1 MKVNSIERTENQLQN
16 ILIPNRVRLINDPTK
31 VGVLTGREKM
41 QGPRKMLQV
50 QFADGIS
57 YRPENQLE
65 LINEIRLSP
74 LDMLETE
81 RLARPIDLRRTLTH
95 VKLAGR
101 LADVIYSME
110 ATNTDYYAYQFKP
123 VVKILE
129 SPSNGILIADEVGL
143 GKTIEAGLIWT
154 ELRSR
159 FDMRRLVVL
168 CPAALREKWQM
179 ELSDKMGVS
188 AEICDAKGTLKK
200 LKDDH
205 LHDRGFAIIASI
217 QGLRPTKGWE
227 NDPDIKTS
235 SAELARFLSE
245 MESHDRLNDLL
256 VIDEA
261 HHLRNQETKN
271 NELGKLFKNVSEYN
285 VFLTATPIHNRND
298 DLYALLRLLDP
309 DTFNR
314 MDVFKQI
321 IEANKPLIKARDLV
335 LGSKINYDQLKN
347 YISEARRHSLLNT
360 NRQLIMLEETEL
372 TTKQLNSR
380 EVRSRLAYKLETV
393 NLLSHVVTRTRK
405 RDVDE
410 ARVIREPFAE
420 FVDLEPVEE
429 RFYDLVSEVV
439 VKYAKMRSANELFLL
454 AQPQRQMSS
463 SMAAALRNW
472 QRKLVE
478 LEEYTETGMTS
489 EDDKSRNKL
498 GPLVT
503 EIVTRSMNYVDL
515 DELIAVDSKYKRL
528 IKILTD
534 YFYSNPREKVIVFST
549 FRATL
554 DYLAKRMKKDGI
566 TCILLKGGQRET
578 KQEIIDAFAD
588 PTGPSVLLSSE
599 VGGEGVD
606 LQFSRMLVNYDLPWN
621 PMRLEQRIGRIDRLG
636 QKAEKVSI
644 WNILY
649 CNTIDSR
656 IYEKLYEKLD
666 LCREALGDFEAIL
679 GDEIRKLEID
689 LLTEKLSAEQQIARI
704 EQTEQAFANLRLVE
718 EQLEQDASSL
728 VAYGDYILN
737 HVQAARELNRWI
749 SGDDICNYVFD
760 YLKLHYPGC
769 ELRQTMQGLPVYEIL
784 LSQTARFD
792 LSEYIKTKKIS
803 SSLTRLT
810 SSTHPIRCR
819 FENRI
824 AGPASR
830 LEEVVS
836 QFHPLVRMIS
846 EKINN
851 DEQQLT
857 PAVAVRINCSAFDF
871 EIMPGLYVLAVA
883 LWSFHGLQDTE
894 KLAYLAAPLFEPE
907 ILIEPENAERLAAI
921 SADKGTEWLEAVNI
935 IDLAQAYNV
944 ANDTL
949 FCKLY
954 EEYES
959 VAQEM
964 WAKNEDRAD
973 LQLQALRQHYQRQ
986 KVMLNETLIKHQMA
1000 ARDSL
1005 VKATEGR
1012 IRALEMRFE
1021 QQRMKIES
1029 RRSFTH
1035 DAREIAVAII
1045 KVH

>member
-1 MKVNSIERTENQLQN
+1 VNTIESTKQQADN
-16 ILIPNRVRLINDPTK
+16 IVIPSRVRLINDPAK
-31 VGVLTGREKM
+31 VGILTGRKRM
-41 QGPRKMLQV
+41 QGDKIMLQV

-57 YRPENQLE
+57 YRPESQLE
-65 LINEIRLSP
+65 IIDDIRLSP
-74 LDMLETE
+74 LDMLESE

-168 CPAALREKWQM
+168 CPAALREKWQL
-179 ELSDKMGVS
+179 ELSQKMGVS
-188 AEICDAKGTLKK
+188 AQICDAKETLAI
-200 LKDDH
+200 LKDDY
-205 LHDRGFAIIASI
+205 LHDRGFAIIASL
-217 QGLRPTKGWE
+217 QGLRPPRGWD
-227 NDPDIKTS
+227 NDLTIKRS

-245 MESHDRLNDLL
+245 MESHDRLIDLL

-271 NELGKLFKNVSEYN
+271 NELGKLFKNVSEYS

-298 DLYALLRLLDP
+298 DLFALLRLLDP

-314 MDVFKQI
+314 IDVFRQI

-335 LGSKINYDQLKN
+335 LGPNLDYGSLKTF
-347 YISEARRHSLLNT
+347 ISEARRHSLLTT
-360 NRQLIMLEETEL
+360 NRQLIMLEQADYTDE
-372 TTKQLNSR
+372 QLNSR
-380 EVRSRLAYKLETV
+380 EVRSRLAYRLETV

-405 RDVDE
+405 RDVKE
-410 ARVIREPFAE
+410 SRVIREPFAE
-420 FVDLEPVEE
+420 FVDLEPVEK

-439 VKYAKMRSANELFLL
+439 IKYAKMRSANELFLL
-454 AQPQRQMSS
+454 AQPQRQMTS
-463 SMAAALRNW
+463 SMAATLRNW

-478 LEEYTETGMTS
+478 LEEMSETGIS
-489 EDDKSRNKL
+489 SVDEKRRNAL
-498 GPLVT
+498 GPLVS
-503 EIVTRSMNYVDL
+503 EIVTRSMNYVELNDL
-515 DELIAVDSKYKRL
+515 LTVDSKYKRL
-528 IKILTD
+528 IKILSD
-534 YFYSNPREKVIVFST
+534 YFNDHPQEKVIIFST

-554 DYLAKRMKKDGI
+554 DYLAERMKEDGVS
-566 TCILLKGGQRET
+566 CILLKGGQKET

-636 QKAEKVSI
+636 QNADKVLI
-644 WNILY
+644 WNLLY
-649 CNTIDSR
+649 SDTIDSR
-656 IYEKLYEKLD
+656 IYERLYDKLN

-689 LLTEKLSAEQQIARI
+689 LLTGQLSAEQVTSRI
-704 EQTEQAFANLRLVE
+704 EQTAQAFANLRLVE
-718 EQLEQDASSL
+718 EQLEQEASSL

-749 SGDDICNYVFD
+749 SGDDICKYVFD

-769 ELRQTMQGLPVYEIL
+769 ELRQTEQDKPVYEVL
-784 LSQTARFD
+784 LSQNARFD
-792 LSEYIKTKKIS
+792 LAEYIKTKKIS

-810 SSTHPIRCR
+810 SSTRLVRCR

-824 AGPASR
+824 AGPSSR

-836 QFHPLVRMIS
+836 QFHPLVRLIS
-846 EKINN
+846 EKITS

-857 PAVAVRINCSAFDF
+857 PAVAVCINKAAIGFALK
-871 EIMPGLYVLAVA
+871 PGTYILGVT

-894 KLAYLAAPLFEPE
+894 KLAYLAAPLYEPE
-907 ILIEPENAERLAAI
+907 NLIEPENAEKLAAAA
-921 SADKGTEWLEAVNI
+921 ADKGKEWLEAVNT
-935 IDLAQAYNV
+935 IDLAQAYKV

-949 FCKLY
+949 FCRLFEDYELY
-954 EEYES
+954 
-959 VAQEM
+959 AREM

-973 LQLQALRQHYQRQ
+973 LQLQALKEHYQRQ
-986 KVMLNETLIKHQMA
+986 KQMLNETLVKHQMA

-1035 DAREIAVAII
+1035 DTREIALAVINI
-1045 KVH
+1045 Q